1 MKIKIF
7 RAHGVQQVNEL
18 ENEINSWIES
28 ENLAPDQIIK
38 TEMAT
43 TTFGDASQA
52 DQVLVISVWYVSI

>member
-7 RAHGVQQVNEL
+7 KAHGEEAIKQL
-18 ENEINSWIES
+18 EGGINKWIES
-28 ENLAPDQIIK
+28 NKLMPEDIIK

-52 DQVLVISVWYVSI
+52 DQVLVISVWYISI